1 MVEHATKLNEAALS
15 AMSGV
20 PLCKARITCGGF
32 YDALWF
38 RHWLRK
44 FEILQWV
51 NDMEDI
57 AKIFCSRSIL

>member
-32 YDALWF
+32 YDAL
-38 RHWLRK
+38 
-44 FEILQWV
+44 
-51 NDMEDI
+51 
-57 AKIFCSRSIL
+57 